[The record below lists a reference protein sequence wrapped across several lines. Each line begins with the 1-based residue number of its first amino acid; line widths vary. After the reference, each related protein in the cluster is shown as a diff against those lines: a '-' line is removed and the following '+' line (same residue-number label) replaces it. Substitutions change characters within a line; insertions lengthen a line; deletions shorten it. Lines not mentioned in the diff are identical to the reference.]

1 MGAKKDRQA
10 EGLGERDR
18 GAVKRELAQR
28 HTGRVWRQKQ
38 SLATRESGLKPKKA
52 SAWWGLGSPC
62 RSPAGPWA
70 PF

>member
-28 HTGRVWRQKQ
+28 HTGRVWRQRQ
-38 SLATRESGLKPKKA
+38 SLVTRESGLQHKKGL
-52 SAWWGLGSPC
+52 AWWGLVSLPV
-62 RSPAGPWA
+62 P
-70 PF
+70 